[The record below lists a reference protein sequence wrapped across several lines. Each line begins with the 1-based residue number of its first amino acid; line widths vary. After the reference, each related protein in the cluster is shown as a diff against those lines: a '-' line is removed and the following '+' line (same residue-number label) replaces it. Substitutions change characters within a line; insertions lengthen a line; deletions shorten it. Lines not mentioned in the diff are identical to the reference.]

1 MKKTTK
7 YGVKIIKYGM
17 KLISWLAYP
26 VGLLF
31 KRDKRIWLFGGYNG
45 FTDNSRYFFESMNTH
60 SDIRCVWIAGDEKT
74 LRIIREMGFEVYH
87 KKSIKGIMLCY
98 KAKVYIYSNYAS
110 TINVYTSAGATLVNL
125 WHGTPLKKIEY
136 DITKKPLSNY
146 FNNAGMFNKL
156 LMPEY
161 HMRCD
166 ILLAPSVFV
175 YEYSFKRA
183 FRVYDKNNVII
194 ADPPRISA
202 LIDKAHEYKI
212 INSCEVQAPKTFL
225 YAPTWRDDCSDFIKK
240 SGLNFSRLNDVLSKN
255 NALLQLRLHAN
266 TKLDIDISMFTNII
280 IIDNGET
287 AEESM
292 LKSDFL
298 ITDYSS
304 IFFDYLYLDRPIIFF
319 PFDYNDYISSREMYL
334 NYNYLVPGVKV
345 YNQEGLIC
353 EMLKML
359 KGDDEYSDVRKK
371 ITNKF
376 CSLKRRDDIY
386 IMRKIEEYVNE
397 N

>member
-1 MKKTTK
+1 MKKA
-7 YGVKIIKYGM
+7 IKYGI

-26 VGLLF
+26 VGLFF
-31 KRDKRIWLFGGYNG
+31 KRNKRIWLFGGYNG
-45 FTDNSRYFFESMNTH
+45 FTDNSRYFFESINKY
-60 SDIRCVWIAGDEKT
+60 SDIRCVWITDDKKT
-74 LRIIREMGFEVYH
+74 LRIIRDAGYEAYH

-98 KAKVYIYSNYAS
+98 MAKVYIYSNYVS
-110 TINVYTSAGATLVNL
+110 TINFYTSAGATLVNL

-136 DITKKPLSNY
+136 DIMKKPLNNF
-146 FNNAGMFNKL
+146 FNNAGLFYKL

-161 HMRCD
+161 HKRCD
-166 ILLAPSVFV
+166 ILLAPSDFV
-175 YEYSFKRA
+175 YEYFFKSA
-183 FRVYDKNNVII
+183 FRAYDENNVII

-202 LIDKAHEYKI
+202 LIDKEKEYKI
-212 INSCEVQAPKTFL
+212 IGSCNVQKIKTFL
-225 YAPTWRDDCSDFIKK
+225 YAPTWRDDGSDFIKK
-240 SGLNFSRLNDVLSKN
+240 SGLNFSTLNDLLSKN
-255 NALLQLRLHAN
+255 NALLQIRLHAN
-266 TKLDIDISMFTNII
+266 TKLDIDITMLTNIF

-319 PFDYNDYISSREMYL
+319 PFDYNEYLSSRDIYL
-334 NYNYLVPGVKV
+334 NYNDIVPGVKV
-345 YNQEGLIC
+345 YNQEDLIS

-359 KGDDEYSDVRKK
+359 KGDDGYYDVRKN

-376 CSLKRRDDIY
+376 CSLERRDDLY
-386 IMRKIEEYVNE
+386 IMKEIEERINE